1 MAETTPR
8 TQAHETSRRPTAAPP
23 FANVASTATAA
34 PRDGRVPGRWLRT
47 QERTVRAPLRRAGV
61 LASLAGALVVPQAWF
76 LAHALAPVV
85 TAQAALAD
93 VLPWL
98 WPVPFLVIARFLLGQ
113 AADRSALAGAH
124 TVKHHVRDALVR
136 KLLQLGPVHAREQ
149 GAGELATTVI
159 DGVEALQPYF
169 LRYVPNLA
177 ALAVVPLVIAACV
190 LPRDW
195 ISGVVLLVTA
205 PAIPVFMLLIGQ
217 GTERLNRRQWRTLA
231 RLSGR
236 LLDALQRL
244 TTLKL
249 FNAAERE
256 AAALARVANDYRR
269 ATMAVL
275 RVAFLSSL
283 ALEFFATVGIALVA
297 VLVGFRLLDGAM
309 GLEAGLFALL
319 LAPEFY
325 APLRRLGTDYHARME
340 AIAAAERIVDVL
352 EAPLPPQGRARPP
365 LPERIAIRCDGV
377 DFAYE
382 PAEPVLRGASLELTA
397 GTTTALVGHSGAGK
411 STLLSLLVGERRPAR
426 GRVLVA
432 GHDLADLDPAF
443 WLRHVAVVPQRPHL
457 FAGSIGDNIRLGR
470 PDAPAHAVEAAARAA
485 AAHAFIE
492 ALPQGYATPVGEHG
506 QTLSGGQAQRI
517 ALARAFLKDAPVL
530 FIDEGTASLDAGT
543 EAEVTAALAR
553 LVRERTVLVIAHRL
567 RTVWNAHRVAVMEA
581 GRIVEQGPPAA
592 LAASDSRFARMVRD
606 AEVSPWAAI

>member
-1 MAETTPR
+1 MAG
-8 TQAHETSRRPTAAPP
+8 ALFAGGAAPD
-23 FANVASTATAA
+23 AL
-34 PRDGRVPGRWLRT
+34 PRDHRAAARWLRT
-47 QERTVRAPLRRAGV
+47 GERIAHARLRRAGI
-61 LASLAGALVVPQAWF
+61 LAALAGALVVPQAWL

-85 TAQAALAD
+85 TARAPLAD
-93 VLPWL
+93 ALPWL
-98 WPVPFLVIARFLLGQ
+98 WPVPLVLVVRFLLGL

-124 TVKHHVRDALVR
+124 MVKRHVRDALLR
-136 KLLQLGPVHAREQ
+136 KLQQLGPAHARAQ
-149 GAGELATTVI
+149 GTGELATTLI

-177 ALAVVPLVIAACV
+177 VLAMVPLAIAACV

-195 ISGVVLLVTA
+195 ISAVVLLVTA

-217 GTERLNRRQWRTLA
+217 GTERLNQRQWRILS

-244 TTLKL
+244 TLLKL
-249 FNAAERE
+249 FNAAGRE
-256 AAALARVANDYRR
+256 AALLARAADDYRR

-297 VLVGFRLLDGAM
+297 VLVGFRLLDGEM

-325 APLRRLGTDYHARME
+325 APLRRLGADYHARME
-340 AIAAAERIVDVL
+340 AIAAAERIMDVL
-352 EAPLPPQGRARPP
+352 DAPLPPGGHAQPP
-365 LPERIAIRCDGV
+365 LPERIAIRCDGIH
-377 DFAYE
+377 FAYE
-382 PAEPVLRGASLELTA
+382 PSEPVLEGASLELEA
-397 GTTTALVGHSGAGK
+397 GTTTALVGRSGAGK
-411 STLLSLLVGERRPAR
+411 STLLSVLVGERRPGR

-470 PDAPAHAVEAAARAA
+470 PDATAHEVEAAARAA
-485 AAHAFIE
+485 AAHGFIE

-543 EAEVTAALAR
+543 EAEVSAALAR

-567 RTVWNAHRVAVMEA
+567 RTVWDAHRVAVMEA
-581 GRIVEQGPPAA
+581 GRIVEHGPPAA
-592 LAASDSRFARMVRD
+592 LAASDSRFARMLRD